1 MRPSSTLN
9 RSKPVP
15 CEAENAASTGGKKIF
30 GRKRHLLVDTQ
41 GLILAVLVHA
51 ANIGDREGARLLL
64 QKLVGRFPRL
74 CHLFADHGYTGPLIA
89 WIKDLLGWETEI
101 LPRSGN
107 ESHHKWVLVD
117 GQPVLRLLPRG
128 GFQVQRHRWKVERT
142 FGWLIRYRRLARDY
156 EGLPSSSET
165 FIQIAAIR
173 LFLTRLTPFRSVGT

>member
-1 MRPSSTLN
+1 
-9 RSKPVP
+9 
-15 CEAENAASTGGKKIF
+15 
-30 GRKRHLLVDTQ
+30 
-41 GLILAVLVHA
+41 LILAVLVHA
-51 ANIGDREGARLLL
+51 ANIGDRQGARLLL

-107 ESHHKWVLVD
+107 ESHHTWVLVD

-156 EGLPSSSET
+156 EGLPSSSEAL
-165 FIQIAAIR
+165 IQIAAIR
-173 LFLTRLTPFRSVGT
+173 LFLTRLTPFRFVVT